1 MTSPAPLQG
10 LRVLDFSSMMAGP
23 YCGRWLADLGADVVK
38 VESPDGDYMRSRPPM
53 RDGRSAY
60 FGHLNAG
67 KRSVVLDLKNP
78 SGQSVAR
85 RLARTADVL
94 IEGARPGVMRRL
106 GLDYASLAHECPQL
120 IYCSVSGW
128 GQEGPRARQPAYAAI
143 VHAATGFD
151 RAWQAGQPG
160 DADTPP
166 ACAVQIADVMAA
178 SFAVMGI
185 QSALLARVHT
195 GRGQHVDLSL
205 GESMLCL
212 MPLEVVQAQ
221 FGASPDRSS
230 YRATRALDGD
240 FVATPISQKNF
251 EDLCDAI
258 GRGALKRD
266 PRFATSA
273 ERVVHWE
280 ELLAELASWARERT
294 TDECVSVLER
304 AGVPVSTYNTVRDA
318 LNDPQLRARGFLRAA
333 EDGPARYDIAGLPF
347 QLGDA
352 VIAPHPRHVP
362 ALGEHTQDVLRDL
375 LSLDAAAIGQLVSE
389 GAFGAPSQTAA
400 A

>member
-38 VESPDGDYMRSRPPM
+38 VESPEGDYMRSRPPM
-53 RDGRSAY
+53 REGRSAY

-85 RLARTADVL
+85 RLARTADIL
-94 IEGARPGVMRRL
+94 IEGARPGVMGRL
-106 GLDYASLAHECPQL
+106 GLDYASLANECPQL

-151 RAWQAGQPG
+151 RAWQAGQPRDD
-160 DADTPP
+160 DAPP
-166 ACAVQIADVMAA
+166 ACAVQIADVVAA

-185 QSALLARVHT
+185 QSALLARART

-205 GESMLCL
+205 GEGMLCL

-221 FGASPDRSS
+221 FGAPSARSS

-240 FVATPISQKNF
+240 FIAAPISQKNF
-251 EDLCDAI
+251 EDLCDAM

-273 ERVVHWE
+273 ERVAHWE
-280 ELLAELASWARERT
+280 ELLAELSAWARGRSAS
-294 TDECVSVLER
+294 DCVAALEQ
-304 AGVPVSTYNTVRDA
+304 AGVPASTYNTVRAA
-318 LNDPQLRARGFLRAA
+318 LDDPQLRARGFMRTV

-347 QLGDA
+347 QLCDVA
-352 VIAPHPRHVP
+352 IASDTQRVP
-362 ALGEHTQDVLRDL
+362 ALGEHTQEVLRDL
-375 LSLDAAAIGQLVSE
+375 LSLDTAAIGRLASE
-389 GAFGAPSQTAA
+389 GAFGARSPTAA

>member
-38 VESPDGDYMRSRPPM
+38 VESPEGDYMRSRPPM
-53 RDGRSAY
+53 REGRSAY

-67 KRSVVLDLKNP
+67 KRSVVLDLKNR
-78 SGQSVAR
+78 SGQSLAR
-85 RLARTADVL
+85 RLARTADIL
-94 IEGARPGVMRRL
+94 IEGARPGVMGRL
-106 GLDYASLAHECPQL
+106 RLDYASLANECPQL

-160 DADTPP
+160 DDDAPP
-166 ACAVQIADVMAA
+166 ACAVQIADVVAA

-185 QSALLARVHT
+185 QSALLSRART

-205 GESMLCL
+205 GEGMLCL

-221 FGASPDRSS
+221 FGAPSARSS
-230 YRATRALDGD
+230 YRATRAADGD
-240 FVATPISQKNF
+240 FIAAPISQRNF
-251 EDLCDAI
+251 EDLCDAM

-273 ERVVHWE
+273 ERVAHWE
-280 ELLAELASWARERT
+280 ELLAELSAWARGRSAS
-294 TDECVSVLER
+294 DCVAALEQ
-304 AGVPVSTYNTVRDA
+304 AGVPASTYNTVRAA
-318 LNDPQLRARGFLRAA
+318 LDDPQLRARGFMRTV

-347 QLGDA
+347 QLCDVA
-352 VIAPHPRHVP
+352 IASDTQRVP
-362 ALGEHTQDVLRDL
+362 ALGEHTQEVLRDL
-375 LSLDAAAIGQLVSE
+375 LSLDTAAIGRLASE
-389 GAFGAPSQTAA
+389 GAFGARSPTAA